1 MRQSRDKPQKKVA
14 LLFLLI
20 EIVFLHVLILVICVN
35 TCYNNNCKGE
45 R

>member
-1 MRQSRDKPQKKVA
+1 MWQSRAKPQEKVA
-14 LLFLLI
+14 LLFWLI
-20 EIVFLHVLILVICVN
+20 EIVFLYVLILVICVN